1 MKIESRNKQDAFKRY
16 IERTGKGMNRAFNS
30 KQKVNQKALEI
41 MRTKPYGMGKKE
53 TNHGDDKTESA
64 GEGRPGTEPGS
75 DQAE

>member
-1 MKIESRNKQDAFKRY
+1 MKIENKNKQDAFKRY

-30 KQKVNQKALEI
+30 RQKVNEKALEI

-53 TNHGDDKTESA
+53 TKHGEYQDEST
-64 GEGRPGTEPGS
+64 GESGQGTQPGS